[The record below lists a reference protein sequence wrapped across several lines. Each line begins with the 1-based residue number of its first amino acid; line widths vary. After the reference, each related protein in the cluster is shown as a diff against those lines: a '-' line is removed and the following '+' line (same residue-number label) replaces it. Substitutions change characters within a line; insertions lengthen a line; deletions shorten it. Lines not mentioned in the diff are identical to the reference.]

1 MPNGQKNIQILKR
14 RSVFL
19 LLGFVAFLNM
29 GAAKERPEI
38 DKLYCPDKGIKPLG
52 QDYNRGAAVVDQL
65 GFLAL
70 PLGLM
75 LAIDDIVRSDALATL
90 PKASVKFTVTGSDGA
105 AIKDAQIAV
114 LRVDE
119 NRFLAQI
126 PADGRVV
133 KLPEGEYLF
142 TAVAKTAAPLA
153 KVLWAGKFFT
163 LSAKK
168 ATDVALKADHEI
180 SQDVPVVLH
189 RAIAAGASLEL
200 DLFSG
205 ELPHA
210 NFIFLKD
217 GKVYSEQS
225 VEHWPVALTIPAQPG
240 DYQLQ
245 ISPCAPLT
253 GVVSWPVQISPSN
266 IKLNAPEKI
275 PSGAEFD
282 VAWTGDGSQ
291 ADVIGIRK
299 TGSNLPLVNSLVV
312 GLDVKKVRLTA
323 PIVAGDYDLI
333 YQTAHDTTA
342 RSDVSLA
349 TRRLKVVAGP
359 IQIVSPSTVNAG
371 EAADFVWPHG
381 PGNTSDYSIWS
392 GDGANATRI
401 TTLERPGKV
410 RLLVPPGRYQMR
422 FMEEGTLLAA
432 NPISIL
438 PSKIFETTLTGL
450 KPGAVLSFPKSVRAG
465 FFDDIAL
472 FPAGVPFDGGEMLAS
487 AVEVG
492 DHLEL
497 ELPASAG
504 QFELVLIGKDN
515 LSAPVV
521 LGHAPLTISGVA
533 AAETASQIQIPAAA
547 GPLDRVAVNWKNSQQ
562 QVLEIW
568 SAEATKKPK
577 LQRVLLRPDT
587 YSLALPA
594 GNYQL
599 RLRPRTGSDAQ
610 ARLNQDED
618 NARVPAPQSTEF
630 TGKLTVTA
638 LKIMLDT
645 PTTLPPYTKFTVK
658 TAGKPGFFYKIIIVR
673 AGMKNPDQA
682 SISDTRAQDAE
693 LEAPFNPGK
702 YELVYLA
709 IADPVATPK
718 VLERVPF
725 TVQ

>member
-1 MPNGQKNIQILKR
+1 MPNSRKNFDILKR
-14 RSVFL
+14 GSVFL
-19 LLGFVAFLNM
+19 LLGFMAFLNM

-38 DKLYCPDKGIKPLG
+38 DRLYCPDKGIKPLG
-52 QDYNRGAAVVDQL
+52 QDYNRGAAVVDHL

-119 NRFLAQI
+119 NRFLAQL
-126 PADGRVV
+126 PADGRAV

-142 TAVAKTAAPLA
+142 TAVAKTAVPLP

-168 ATDVALKADHEI
+168 ATDVALKAEHEI
-180 SQDVPVVLH
+180 SQDVPVGLH
-189 RAIAAGASLEL
+189 RAIAAGATVDL
-200 DLFSG
+200 DLFG
-205 ELPHA
+205 GALPHA

-225 VEHWPVALTIPAQPG
+225 VEHWPVALMMPALPG

-253 GVVSWPVQISPSN
+253 GVVNWPVQISPSN
-266 IKLNAPEKI
+266 LKLNAPEKI
-275 PSGAEFD
+275 ASGAEFD

-291 ADVIGIRK
+291 GDVIGIRK
-299 TGSNLPLVNSLVV
+299 SGSSLPLVNDLAIRP
-312 GLDVKKVRLTA
+312 DAKKVRLTA
-323 PIVAGDYDLI
+323 PIIAGDYDLI
-333 YQTAHDTTA
+333 YQTAHDATG

-349 TRRLKVVAGP
+349 TRRFKVAAGP
-359 IQIVSPSTVNAG
+359 IQIVSPSVINAG

-422 FMEEGTLLAA
+422 FMEDGTLLGA

-438 PSKIFETTLTGL
+438 PSKIFETALTRL
-450 KPGAVLSFPKSVRAG
+450 KPGAILSFPKSVRAG
-465 FFDDIAL
+465 FFDEIAL
-472 FPAGVPFDGGEMLAS
+472 LPAGVPFDGGEMLAS
-487 AVEVG
+487 AVDVG

-504 QFELVLIGKDN
+504 QFELVLIGKDDP
-515 LSAPVV
+515 SKPVV
-521 LGHAPLTISGVA
+521 LGRAPLTISGGGTA
-533 AAETASQIQIPAAA
+533 APASQIQIPAAV
-547 GPLDRVAVNWKNSQQ
+547 GPLDTVAISWQHSQQ

-568 SAEATKKPK
+568 SAEPAKKPK
-577 LQRVLLRPDT
+577 LQRVLMRPDT
-587 YSLALPA
+587 YSLALAA

-599 RLRPRTGSDAQ
+599 RLRPRTGSDNQ
-610 ARLNQDED
+610 TRLNQDED
-618 NARVPAPQSTEF
+618 NVKVPAPPPAEF

-638 LKIMLDT
+638 QQIMLDT
-645 PTTLPPYTKFTVK
+645 PTTLSPRTKFTVK
-658 TAGKPGFFYKIIIVR
+658 TAGKPGFFDKIIIVR
-673 AGMKNPDQA
+673 AGLKNPDQA
-682 SISDTRAQDAE
+682 SISYTRAQDAE

-702 YELVYLA
+702 YELIYLGVV
-709 IADPVATPK
+709 DPVATPK
-718 VLERVPF
+718 VLERVAF